1 LAAST
6 RVRAAVIAAS
16 SSGRFAVR
24 TGHRE
29 GADEHEGPGMNVYVV
44 IGVTVLIAALVQGS
58 TGLGFAL
65 ISGPVIG
72 MVAPRLLPVFLLI
85 QMIPLNGYVTWRE
98 RHALDGA
105 GTTWISLGRFAGT
118 FGGLGVLVL
127 VTEQQLGLLIGIS
140 TVLAVLMTLLAPSFE
155 PGRVAFLTAG
165 LVTGVTET
173 STGVGGPP
181 LALVYQHRPAPVLR
195 SSVAACF
202 LIGEVISVVILAITD
217 RISRDQLRVAFLLL
231 PAVLVGAML
240 SRLVHHR
247 LDGRIMRY
255 VVLGFALV
263 SGIVVTVQAW

>member
-1 LAAST
+1 MS
-6 RVRAAVIAAS
+6 
-16 SSGRFAVR
+16 
-24 TGHRE
+24 
-29 GADEHEGPGMNVYVV
+29 MYVV
-44 IGVTVLIAALVQGS
+44 IGVTVLIAAFVQGA

-105 GTTWISLGRFAGT
+105 GTTWISLGRLAGT
-118 FGGLGVLVL
+118 FGGLGVLIL
-127 VTEQQLGLLIGIS
+127 VSEQRLSLLVGVS

-155 PGRVAFLTAG
+155 PGKWAFLTAG

-181 LALVYQHRPAPVLR
+181 LALVYQHRPAAVLR
-195 SSVAACF
+195 STVAACF
-202 LIGEVISVVILAITD
+202 LIGEVISLVVLAVSD
-217 RISRDQLRVAFLLL
+217 SISSDQLQTALLLL
-231 PAVLVGAML
+231 PAVIVGALL

-247 LDGRIMRY
+247 LDGRVMRY
-255 VVLGFALV
+255 LVLGFALV
-263 SGIVVTVQAW
+263 SGVVVTVRAL

>member
-1 LAAST
+1 MST
-6 RVRAAVIAAS
+6 YS
-16 SSGRFAVR
+16 L
-24 TGHRE
+24 
-29 GADEHEGPGMNVYVV
+29 
-44 IGVTVLIAALVQGS
+44 IGLTVLIAAFVQGS

-105 GTTWISLGRFAGT
+105 GTTWISLGRLAGT
-118 FGGLGVLVL
+118 FGGLGVLIL
-127 VTEQQLGLLIGIS
+127 VSEQRLSLLVGVS

-155 PGRVAFLTAG
+155 PGKWALLTAG

-181 LALVYQHRPAPVLR
+181 LALVYQHRPAAVLR
-195 SSVAACF
+195 STVAACF
-202 LIGEVISVVILAITD
+202 LIGEVISLVVLAVSD
-217 RISRDQLRVAFLLL
+217 SISSDQLQTAFLLL
-231 PAVLVGAML
+231 PAVIVGALL

-247 LDGRIMRY
+247 LDGRMMRY
-255 VVLGFALV
+255 LVLGFALA
-263 SGIVVTVQAW
+263 SGLVGTVQAL

>member
-1 LAAST
+1 M
-6 RVRAAVIAAS
+6 IAYA
-16 SSGRFAVR
+16 FMAL
-24 TGHRE
+24 
-29 GADEHEGPGMNVYVV
+29 
-44 IGVTVLIAALVQGS
+44 TVLVGAFVQGS

-105 GTTWISLGRFAGT
+105 GTTWISLGRLAGT
-118 FGGLGVLVL
+118 FGGLGVLIL
-127 VTEQQLGLLIGIS
+127 VSEQQLSLLVGVS

-155 PGRVAFLTAG
+155 PGKWAFLTAG

-181 LALVYQHRPAPVLR
+181 LALVYQHRPAAVLR
-195 SSVAACF
+195 STVAACF
-202 LIGEVISVVILAITD
+202 LIGELISLVVLAVSD
-217 RISRDQLRVAFLLL
+217 SISSDQLQTAFLLL
-231 PAVLVGAML
+231 PAVIVGALL

-247 LDGRIMRY
+247 LDGRMMRY
-255 VVLGFALV
+255 LVLGFGLVAGVVGTVRAL
-263 SGIVVTVQAW
+263 